1 MPLVGNLPLL
11 SLLFLFLNHGLAAG
25 STFNIV
31 SLGAIAD
38 GKTDASH
45 AFQEAWANACGSS
58 EPATIYVPNGA
69 FYIQS
74 GNFSGPCK
82 NNAITIVINGTLIAS
97 SNIQVLAQSQAWI
110 AFRQIN
116 GLSIYGGVID
126 GQGIGLWNCK
136 HSGKSC
142 PDGATNLEIS
152 HAQNVNVNGLSSINS
167 QMFNIV
173 VYGCENVQIQGVNVS
188 SAGDSPNTDGIHV
201 QQSLNVNISSTSI
214 GTGDDCIS
222 IGPGT
227 TNLWMENIKCGPGH
241 GISIISPCIGKHDT
255 LNVAFDLYIS
265 LFHFRASGVKVSDV
279 TYQDVNGTSASEVAI
294 NFDCSPTNPCT
305 GITLEDIQ
313 LTYNNQIPK
322 ASCKNARGTASGPLQ
337 PRSCLA

>member
-142 PDGATNLEIS
+142 PDGAT
-152 HAQNVNVNGLSSINS
+152 V
-167 QMFNIV
+167 
-173 VYGCENVQIQGVNVS
+173 
-188 SAGDSPNTDGIHV
+188 
-201 QQSLNVNISSTSI
+201 
-214 GTGDDCIS
+214 
-222 IGPGT
+222 
-227 TNLWMENIKCGPGH
+227 
-241 GISIISPCIGKHDT
+241 
-255 LNVAFDLYIS
+255 
-265 LFHFRASGVKVSDV
+265 
-279 TYQDVNGTSASEVAI
+279 
-294 NFDCSPTNPCT
+294 
-305 GITLEDIQ
+305 
-313 LTYNNQIPK
+313 
-322 ASCKNARGTASGPLQ
+322 CK
-337 PRSCLA
+337 